1 MAAPNENTAPTIS
14 VIIPVY
20 NGENYLREAI
30 DSVRN
35 QTFQDL
41 ELIVVDDGSTDSTA
55 AIVQAYGTLVKYVL
69 QNNQGTA
76 AAFNHGLRLA
86 RGKYISWLS
95 HDDVYAK
102 NKLELQLDVLSHLD
116 SPGACYTD
124 VQVIDGCGKLLYQQT
139 IPDFGRQVLA
149 QIVTAGLIM
158 GANASMFY
166 DRRCIEQVGMYDP
179 SRRYSQDIDM
189 LIRLARKFPLIR
201 VPHFLIQVREH
212 PARGT
217 AVYADGF
224 AREHVEYHRYWLDKL
239 PLAELFP
246 DHRPNATP
254 SERAEMHRWLGD
266 RLSARPAPVCWVA
279 AQEYRKA
286 MRADPLRTPFFS
298 AKLAKLYW
306 RRLRSTAK

>member
-1 MAAPNENTAPTIS
+1 MAAPNENTAPTPS

-41 ELIVVDDGSTDSTA
+41 ELIVVDDGSTDATS
-55 AIVQAYGTLVKYVL
+55 AIVQAYGALVAYVR

-86 RGKYISWLS
+86 RGKYIS
-95 HDDVYAK
+95 
-102 NKLELQLDVLSHLD
+102 
-116 SPGACYTD
+116 
-124 VQVIDGCGKLLYQQT
+124 
-139 IPDFGRQVLA
+139 
-149 QIVTAGLIM
+149 
-158 GANASMFY
+158 
-166 DRRCIEQVGMYDP
+166 
-179 SRRYSQDIDM
+179 
-189 LIRLARKFPLIR
+189 
-201 VPHFLIQVREH
+201 
-212 PARGT
+212 GT